1 MLGTGTSSSYKS
13 SGGTKAQ
20 DDYLKSEWQKSQ
32 DVNHQY
38 GNATPT
44 SPSGYGPIFAYN
56 SAQQSKASSPVP
68 LPFNPTPPA
77 FIQDPR
83 AILAQQLQDTYMANA
98 ATMFAGLDAQ
108 KDRLAQHQA
117 ELEGAYGARAGAAS
131 QGAALANRGVDL
143 DEEKLGVD
151 RKATERQNPYL
162 DELFGL
168 RTGQRN
174 SRNDY
179 LKTLEGLSE
188 REMAAKLFGADA
200 IQEFGLGSAD
210 LQQKQLTR
218 KQRSDAAAAGS
229 TVTQGNREAL
239 SDIDLE
245 HALTTTKV
253 KKDRELA
260 GKTAQLERERDAAGI
275 KAQWDDNYWSQQ
287 LDAATTKEEKA
298 KVGDRLSMLDIAA
311 KELGLKR
318 EQIANQ
324 LSQTLASMNLDKVT
338 SVGQLLDAMVSND
351 QKRAEAAWQI
361 FQQAQT
367 DAATLAG

>member
-1 MLGTGTSSSYKS
+1 MLGTTNYSSAGQSK
-13 SGGTKAQ
+13 TQQQ
-20 DDYLKSEWQKSQ
+20 DAYLVGESQKRA
-32 DVNHQY
+32 DVNYQY
-38 GNATPT
+38 GNG
-44 SPSGYGPIFAYN
+44 SPSSPQGYGPIFGYN

-68 LPFNPTPPA
+68 LPFNPTGPS
-77 FIQDPR
+77 FVMDPR
-83 AILAQQLQDTYMANA
+83 AILAQKLQDTYMANA
-98 ATMFAGLDAQ
+98 AVMFAGID
-108 KDRLAQHQA
+108 KYGERLQQHQA
-117 ELEGAYGARAGAAS
+117 DLEGAYGARAGAAS

-151 RKATERQNPYL
+151 RRSTERQNPLL

-174 SRNDY
+174 SRNEY
-179 LKTLEGLSE
+179 IKSLEGLSE

-210 LQQKQLTR
+210 LQQKQMTR
-218 KQRSDAAAAGS
+218 KQRSDAAAAGAS
-229 TVTQGNREAL
+229 VTQGNRDAL
-239 SDIDLE
+239 SDIDQE

-260 GKTAQLERERDAAGI
+260 GKTAQLERDRDAAGL
-275 KAQWDDNYWSQQ
+275 KAQWDDNYWQQQ

-324 LSQTLASMNLDKVT
+324 LSQTLASMNLDSVS

-351 QKRAEAAWQI
+351 QKRADAAWQI